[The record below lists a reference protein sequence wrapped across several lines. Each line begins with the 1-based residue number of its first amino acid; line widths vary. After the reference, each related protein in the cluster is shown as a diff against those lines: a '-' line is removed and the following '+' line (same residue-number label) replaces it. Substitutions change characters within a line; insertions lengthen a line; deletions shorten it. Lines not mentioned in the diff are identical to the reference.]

1 MNLIVKFFKAKWIFK
16 KPKPKKILIYD
27 RQGSHLLLS
36 YLNKNDC
43 FIYDC
48 RGESVNIFIFL
59 KTFLVKGFKNLRENY
74 KKNYIRQINPKYI
87 FTMVDNNPAF
97 YFLKSINNATTISI
111 QSTYDRKVLPLQGV
125 NKFKEKPEVD
135 YMCVMSE
142 EVGKRYLKNIKGN
155 YITIG
160 NIINNEFPNNL
171 EVEKKSL
178 TFISQFK
185 PHRPFPKHEKIIL
198 KILKKFCSEKSI
210 KLYVSGRVNPDDKD
224 GLNEYKKILGKD
236 AWHFVPKKSK
246 YSSYE
251 RICKSDYVVFVSSSL
266 GHEAL
271 ARGKKTLS
279 LAFGWDKDK
288 WRKKHGIHA
297 INPFGYLLNLP
308 DEGPF
313 WLNYFSKEKIYYK
326 LNNLISFTDEEW
338 NKILKKYQIEKLF
351 LYDFNNKRFNQLL
364 VKLGLK

>member
-1 MNLIVKFFKAKWIFK
+1 MDLILKFFKAKWIFV
-16 KPKPKKILIYD
+16 KPKPRKILIYD
-27 RQGSHLLLS
+27 RQGSQHLLN
-36 YLNKNDC
+36 YLKKNDC

-48 RGESVNIFIFL
+48 RGESINIFILL
-59 KTFLVKGFKNLRENY
+59 KTIIGSGLNNLRDNY
-74 KKNYIRQINPKYI
+74 KKNYIKQINPKYI

-97 YFLKSINNATTISI
+97 YFLKSINGATTVSI
-111 QSTYDRKVLPLQGV
+111 QNTYDRKVLPFQ
-125 NKFKEKPEVD
+125 NIKKFNQKPEVD

-142 EVGKRYLKNIKGN
+142 QVGKQYSKNIKGN
-155 YITIG
+155 FITIG

-171 EVEKKSL
+171 EVEKNSL

-198 KILKKFCSEKSI
+198 KILKKFCFQKNL
-210 KLYVSGRVNPDDKD
+210 KLYVSSRVDPEDKD
-224 GLNEYKKILGKD
+224 GLNQYIKILGNDSWK
-236 AWHFVPKKSK
+236 FVPKKSK

-251 RICKSDYVVFVSSSL
+251 RICKSEYIVFVSSSL

-279 LAFGWDKDK
+279 IAFGWDKDE

-308 DEGPF
+308 QEGPF
-313 WLNYFSKEKIYYK
+313 WLNYFSKNKIYSK
-326 LNNLISFTDEEW
+326 LNNLINFTDDEW
-338 NKILKKYQIEKLF
+338 NKIIEKYEIEKLF
-351 LYDFNNKRFNQLL
+351 LYDFNNKKFNQLL
-364 VKLGLK
+364 NKLDLK